1 MDTNFYIIED
11 DKVVQNLLK
20 KVILKNNLGDVI
32 GISDDG
38 LQAIDEIKRL
48 QPNIVLIDLLLPEID
63 GISIVSAMKE
73 VKCKTTFIMISQVT
87 SKEMIAEAYKEGIE
101 FFINK
106 PINVVEVVSVI
117 KKVKEKINMVQ
128 VIRSFK
134 NAIKEMNIYEESS
147 QDKGFEVSSDKDKI
161 EKILA
166 QLGILGEAGNNDII
180 EIILW
185 ALEQDKD
192 AGKNPIKYKMTEIY
206 NDLQRRYEEEY
217 GIISNVFA
225 IEQRIR
231 RAISRAL
238 KNIAHM
244 GIEDYGNDIFI
255 KYGSVL
261 FDFKEV
267 RKQMNYIRGK
277 SNYGGK
283 VSVKKFIEG
292 IIVSI
297 KNPI

>member
-11 DKVVQNLLK
+11 DKVIQNLLK
-20 KVILKNNLGDVI
+20 KIILKNNLGDII

-38 LQAIDEIKRL
+38 AQAIDEIKRL
-48 QPNIVLIDLLLPEID
+48 KPDIVLVDLLLPEID
-63 GISIVSAMKE
+63 GISIVSDINRS
-73 VKCKTTFIMISQVT
+73 KCKTTFIMISQVT

-117 KKVKEKINMVQ
+117 KKVKEKMNMFH
-128 VIRSFK
+128 VIQSFK
-134 NAIKEMNIYEESS
+134 NAIKEIQIYEENSLDKEIETSS
-147 QDKGFEVSSDKDKI
+147 NKDKI

-185 ALEQDKD
+185 ILEQDKD

-206 NDLQRRYEEEY
+206 NYLQRRYEQEY
-217 GIISNVFA
+217 QITTNVFA

-231 RAISRAL
+231 RAVNRAL
-238 KNIAHM
+238 INIAHM
-244 GIEDYGNDIFI
+244 GIEDYGNEIFI
-255 KYGSVL
+255 KYASIL

-267 RKQMNYIRGK
+267 RKQMNHIRGK
-277 SNYGGK
+277 LDYGGK
-283 VSVKKFIEG
+283 ISVKKFIEG